1 MGTDDG
7 VLQENPKDLI
17 ARHGLLWA
25 SGLREKRGRVPPPS
39 YPYIPLV
46 VSFNS
51 AKVVCF
57 YADAASANKRV
68 NESASMKGKP

>member
-25 SGLREKRGRVPPPS
+25 AGLREKRGRVATFVPLYPPR
-39 YPYIPLV
+39 
-46 VSFNS
+46 SFLQH
-51 AKVVCF
+51 AKVDSMFLCSRRF
-57 YADAASANKRV
+57 SQQASER
-68 NESASMKGKP
+68 KGH